1 MAGYS
6 ILRFEKTKTFGDLK
20 RLAAHHERS
29 GSDVSNAKPPYD
41 SRVFTGSGDMVS
53 DVENR
58 LPKKY
63 RSDAVLAI
71 EIMLTTSP
79 ESQRKNDDLAESWDE
94 EKVKKFTLAARS
106 FLEKEFGSAVT
117 SRIHFD
123 ETTPHVQGFIV
134 PNEGWE
140 SGKTLN
146 AKKLFSPRTLVEF
159 HTRWNAACVAAGL
172 DVQRGEPGS
181 QAHHEAIGKYYARVN
196 SPIPVPPGLSPKPAD
211 PTIAEKLKESAGLGT
226 EHKKAVVLR
235 EKSEADRL
243 EFLEKNY
250 ERATQKAAE
259 SEAGEKA
266 AMVRAIKAEA
276 KLLASKKATADLRS
290 LPLAEVLEKLGCER
304 HKTDKLRWS
313 TPAGDVWIEKGGG
326 PRFNSFDGSE
336 LKGRGAID
344 LVMQI
349 NGSTFAEATALLAS
363 SYGREATSRDAAG
376 LLAASAP
383 KHVEKA
389 VQSVPEPSALP
400 TPRPDRI
407 ERVKAYLTQARGIP
421 SAVVDSLVQLGRI
434 YADKFSNAIFL
445 TDDKKGCEIRGTG
458 SEPFHGHRGQKT
470 GYTVLGDPRKVVFVE
485 SAIEAI
491 SCSAMTGH
499 TSVSTGGANLVRAAE
514 IARAWLSKGAVVFAG
529 QNADKDG
536 EKQAS
541 SLIEKVPG
549 MHRLPPRFGAADWND
564 ALQIERVKPTTV
576 HSSLTAVD
584 APSLKL

>member
-6 ILRFEKTKTFGDLK
+6 ILHFEKTKTFGDLK

-181 QAHHEAIGKYYARVN
+181 QAHHEPIAKYYGRVN
-196 SPIPVPPGLSPKPAD
+196 APIPKPPGLSEKPPE
-211 PTIAEKLKESAGLGT
+211 PTAVDKLKEAVGVETS
-226 EHKKAVVLR
+226 HKKAVVLR
-235 EKSEADRL
+235 EKSEQERVD
-243 EFLEKNY
+243 FLEKDY
-250 ERATQKAAE
+250 IRLTQKANESAAAE
-259 SEAGEKA
+259 K
-266 AMVRAIKAEA
+266 RASQRASKAEA
-276 KLLASKKATADLRS
+276 KLQGLKNQSQELRS
-290 LPLAEVLEKLGCER
+290 LPLAKVLEMLGCER
-304 HKTDKLRWS
+304 HPEQKLRYR
-313 TPAGDVWIEKGGG
+313 TPAGDVWIEQNDG
-326 PRFNSFDGSE
+326 PKFNSFDDE
-336 LKGRGAID
+336 AIKGRGAID
-344 LVMQI
+344 LVMKI
-349 NGSTFAEATALLAS
+349 NGCDFGQATSFLAS
-363 SYGREATSRDAAG
+363 HYGVEHTQHDAAG
-376 LLAASAP
+376 YLAAKAP
-383 KHVEKA
+383 EAVEKA
-389 VQSVPEPSALP
+389 LQAHPEPSALP
-400 TPRPDRI
+400 VPHPGRL
-407 ERVKAYLTQARGIP
+407 ERVTAYLTATRGIP
-421 SAVVDSLVQLGRI
+421 AALVSSLVELGRV
-434 YADKFSNAIFL
+434 YADKFSNVVFL
-445 TDDKKGCEIRGTG
+445 TDDGKGCEIRGTG
-458 SEPFHGHRGQKT
+458 TTPFHGQRGPKT
-470 GYTVLGDPRKVVFVE
+470 GHTVSGDPSKVVIVE
-485 SAIEAI
+485 SAIEAL
-491 SCSAMTGH
+491 SCTSMTGM
-499 TSVSTGGANLVRAAE
+499 TAVSTGGANLARAVE
-514 IARAWLSKGAVVFAG
+514 IARSWLSKGATVFAG
-529 QNADKDG
+529 QNSDLDG
-536 EKQAS
+536 EKQA
-541 SLIEKVPG
+541 LKLMEQVPEV
-549 MHRLPPRFGAADWND
+549 HRLPPRLKASDWND
-564 ALQIERVKPTTV
+564 ALQMEQAKT
-576 HSSLTAVD
+576 D
-584 APSLKL
+584 QPSVANRLLNTLRK